1 MSSPTQRGSL
11 SFGTCRTIAS
21 LGSPESLPGH
31 GMTRHGRQFASGSA
45 LRPAIPASPVRLPV
59 ATGWLD
65 SGAEELP
72 NLSWM
77 AHHGYQAKTRS
88 IETVI
93 TSRGETFL
101 NGSLDSLESLGD
113 AGLGREPRPL
123 VIGTLSSRPHSPL
136 RRAHR
141 GRSESAPGASGA
153 SGAMGVPGAGERGQ
167 AYGRPQSALA
177 ERRPESAG
185 NHVLKTAEEFVD
197 WLTHS
202 TPSPDTGLTAL
213 PTNEGNAAAA
223 AGGTHGADA
232 VLRE

>member
-1 MSSPTQRGSL
+1 M
-11 SFGTCRTIAS
+11 
-21 LGSPESLPGH
+21 H
-31 GMTRHGRQFASGSA
+31 
-45 LRPAIPASPVRLPV
+45 PAIPASPVRLPV

-77 AHHGYQAKTRS
+77 AHHGHQAKTRS

-101 NGSLDSLESLGD
+101 NSSLDSLESLGD
-113 AGLGREPRPL
+113 AGLGHEPRPL

-141 GRSESAPGASGA
+141 GRPESAPGASGA
-153 SGAMGVPGAGERGQ
+153 SGAAGVPGVPGALGRGQ

-213 PTNEGNAAAA
+213 PTNDGNAAAA
-223 AGGTHGADA
+223 AGAHGADA

>member
-1 MSSPTQRGSL
+1 
-11 SFGTCRTIAS
+11 
-21 LGSPESLPGH
+21 
-31 GMTRHGRQFASGSA
+31 MTRRGRQFASGSA
-45 LRPAIPASPVRLPV
+45 LHPAIPASPVRLPV

-77 AHHGYQAKTRS
+77 AHHGHQAKTRS

-101 NGSLDSLESLGD
+101 NSSLDSLESLGD
-113 AGLGREPRPL
+113 AGLGHEPRPL

-141 GRSESAPGASGA
+141 GRPESAPGASGA
-153 SGAMGVPGAGERGQ
+153 SGAAGVPGVPGALGRGQ

-213 PTNEGNAAAA
+213 PTNDGNAAAA
-223 AGGTHGADA
+223 AGAHGADA